1 MFLRDYEWLLNYPD
15 PGVTASATERVGS
28 NMILHSRSKLWNLKN
43 SQILNLPF
51 LSTHSVNPSTRLIS
65 RYFFVVHV
73 YRLLTYF
80 HEIRRGRFGQQASKT
95 NGNGNAGLNQPKGTG
110 SQNSSPTAPYAPA
123 MPPLNTSASFASTG
137 GSETNS
143 PQVENQVQDVE
154 PTKFFFREK
163 YARLGVKG
171 NFMPLA
177 AQPKNVDLGE
187 WLAHQC
193 KNLGLGSI

>member
-1 MFLRDYEWLLNYPD
+1 MQ
-15 PGVTASATERVGS
+15 
-28 NMILHSRSKLWNLKN
+28 NL
-43 SQILNLPF
+43 
-51 LSTHSVNPSTRLIS
+51 V
-65 RYFFVVHV
+65 
-73 YRLLTYF
+73 
-80 HEIRRGRFGQQASKT
+80 RRGRFGQQANKA
-95 NGNGNAGLNQPKGTG
+95 NGNGGLNQPKGTG
-110 SQNSSPTAPYAPA
+110 SQNSSPTGPYAPA
-123 MPPLNTSASFASTG
+123 MPPLNTSTPFASTG

-193 KNLGLGSI
+193 MYLRVFTSVKSNYMNLGMEQYRLVTALLACIQEVDANTGRAICNPISCPVMSAGR

>member
-1 MFLRDYEWLLNYPD
+1 M
-15 PGVTASATERVGS
+15 
-28 NMILHSRSKLWNLKN
+28 
-43 SQILNLPF
+43 
-51 LSTHSVNPSTRLIS
+51 LIS
-65 RYFFVVHV
+65 GSCSAIHV
-73 YRLLTYF
+73 YRLLIYF
-80 HEIRRGRFGQQASKT
+80 LEIRRGRFGQQASKG
-95 NGNGNAGLNQPKGTG
+95 NGNGNAGLNQSKGTG

-123 MPPLNTSASFASTG
+123 MPPLSTSASFASTG

-193 KNLGLGSI
+193 KRLGFCCI

>member
-1 MFLRDYEWLLNYPD
+1 MADLR
-15 PGVTASATERVGS
+15 G
-28 NMILHSRSKLWNLKN
+28 
-43 SQILNLPF
+43 F
-51 LSTHSVNPSTRLIS
+51 
-65 RYFFVVHV
+65 
-73 YRLLTYF
+73 
-80 HEIRRGRFGQQASKT
+80 RRGRFGQQANKA
-95 NGNGNAGLNQPKGTG
+95 NGNGGLNQPKGTD
-110 SQNSSPTAPYAPA
+110 SQNSSPTGPYAPA
-123 MPPLNTSASFASTG
+123 MPPLNTSASFVSTG
-137 GSETNS
+137 GSQTNS

-193 KNLGLGSI
+193 EYPSSLGQHVSNHRRLGMEQYRLVSALLACIQEMDANTGRPICNPMSCPVMSAGRYFPLECS

>member
-1 MFLRDYEWLLNYPD
+1 
-15 PGVTASATERVGS
+15 
-28 NMILHSRSKLWNLKN
+28 MILHFRSKIRDLYHSQNFHLPLSLHALLKN
-43 SQILNLPF
+43 PSPTLTSGLCSALP
-51 LSTHSVNPSTRLIS
+51 
-65 RYFFVVHV
+65 V
-73 YRLLTYF
+73 YRLLT
-80 HEIRRGRFGQQASKT
+80 HCLEIRRGRFGQQASKA
-95 NGNGNAGLNQPKGTG
+95 NSNGNAGLNQPKGTG
-110 SQNSSPTAPYAPA
+110 SQNSSPTAPYAPT
-123 MPPLNTSASFASTG
+123 MPPLNTSASFISTG

-143 PQVENQVQDVE
+143 PQVESQVQDVE

-193 KNLGLGSI
+193 KNLDLWSICFLICCA

>member
-1 MFLRDYEWLLNYPD
+1 
-15 PGVTASATERVGS
+15 
-28 NMILHSRSKLWNLKN
+28 
-43 SQILNLPF
+43 
-51 LSTHSVNPSTRLIS
+51 
-65 RYFFVVHV
+65 
-73 YRLLTYF
+73 
-80 HEIRRGRFGQQASKT
+80 
-95 NGNGNAGLNQPKGTG
+95 
-110 SQNSSPTAPYAPA
+110 

-143 PQVENQVQDVE
+143 PQVDNQVQDVE

-193 KNLGLGSI
+193 KSLGFWSLRFLTICA